1 MVKTLGFWTTW
12 VQVLPAAYTAEHLTS
27 FSSFVSEV
35 VKGPLSQNYAVRR
48 IIDMNSAPRGL

>member
-35 VKGPLSQNYAVRR
+35 VKGPLSQNYAV
-48 IIDMNSAPRGL
+48 